1 MSKMTPEYAL
11 ELIQRQAESR
21 RRYAESRKKTHRKI
35 GVEVSPLAAHAL
47 HVLAKSD
54 GVSQSVALTR
64 ILERIAEK
72 QGIELP
78 DPLVAALAEW
88 DNPDNP

>member
-1 MSKMTPEYAL
+1 MQNITPEQAL
-11 ELIQRQAESR
+11 EILHRQTESR
-21 RRYAESRKKTHRKI
+21 RRYVESRKKTHRKI
-35 GVEVSPLAAHAL
+35 GVEVSLLAAHVL

-88 DNPDNP
+88 DNP